1 MGKPHEVTLQSAC
14 NFHMV
19 LILHIKCKTEK
30 DAATEKT
37 KSKQK
42 EESEQE

>member
-19 LILHIKCKTEK
+19 LILHIQGKTEK
-30 DAATEKT
+30 DVAMEKT
-37 KSKQK
+37 KFK
-42 EESEQE
+42 

>member
-19 LILHIKCKTEK
+19 SILRIQGKTEK
-30 DAATEKT
+30 DVAMGKT
-37 KSKQK
+37 KFK
-42 EESEQE
+42 